1 MYLGGEVM
9 YDGGETTNVDRD
21 RVKSKSLWCNHDDEE
36 PCTASCTF
44 QRFPKDKANTK
55 A

>member
-1 MYLGGEVM
+1 MYLGGELM
-9 YDGGETTNVDRD
+9 YDGGDKTKETNPDRD

-44 QRFPKDKANTK
+44 
-55 A
+55 

>member
-1 MYLGGEVM
+1 MYLGGEIT
-9 YDGGETTNVDRD
+9 EENIDRD
-21 RVKSKSLWCNHDDEE
+21 RVKSKSIWCNHDDEE

-44 QRFPKDKANTK
+44 QKFPKDKASP